1 VKHSVPGY
9 ALHFLKVMAMKQYIW
24 SALLVSLTYGSCFG
38 QIVPTGIRDT
48 SFSVNSSYQNE
59 KRTHPNITIAD
70 SSMPAGVGVFKN
82 IIYKKYPKRSLYL
95 DVYRKK
101 GDTSKPSP
109 AVLMVFGGGWRSG
122 DRSHNY
128 TLARQLA
135 SRGFVTITADY
146 SLSTDALYPA
156 AVHDLKTAV
165 KWLRAHGSEY
175 GIDTAKVAIL
185 GFSAGGQLAALV
197 GTTNGD
203 KAFEDED
210 QYQNHSSTVQAIV
223 DIDGTLAFIH
233 PESGE
238 GDDSRSISAAT
249 NWFGYSKTQKPALW
263 EQAAPLNHVG
273 KTTPPILFLNSSVAR
288 MHAGRDDMVKKLNAL
303 GIYSE
308 IRSFPEAPHTFMFF
322 EPWFTPT
329 LNYTSDFLKKVFDVK

>member
-1 VKHSVPGY
+1 MKRY
-9 ALHFLKVMAMKQYIW
+9 ALTL
-24 SALLVSLTYGSCFG
+24 SLASIISGFCLG

-48 SFSVNSSYQNE
+48 SFSVNSSYRNE
-59 KRTHPNITIAD
+59 RKTHPEITIAD
-70 SSMPAGVGVFKN
+70 SAMPEGVRVFKN
-82 IIYKKYPKRSLYL
+82 IIYKKYPKRSLCL
-95 DVYRKK
+95 DIYRKEESA
-101 GDTSKPSP
+101 SKP

-122 DRSHNY
+122 DRSHNN

-135 SRGFVTITADY
+135 SRGFVAITADY

-156 AVHDLKTAV
+156 AVHDLKTAI
-165 KWLRAHGSEY
+165 KWLRAHSTEY
-175 GIDTAKVAIL
+175 GIDTTKIAIL

-197 GTTNGD
+197 GTTSGDPTFENGD
-203 KAFEDED
+203 E
-210 QYQNHSSTVQAIV
+210 YQTFSSAVQAIV

-263 EQAAPLNHVG
+263 VQAAPLNHVG

-308 IRSFPEAPHTFMFF
+308 IHSFPEAPHTFMFF

-329 LNYTSDFLKKVFDVK
+329 LNYTSDFLKKVLISLKTHHKNPSK